1 MPNICIDCVK
11 DFHLKDLIRNE
22 GSSGECAM
30 CGGSNQVIDSQ
41 CNSFFQLTK
50 ALVRYYFSEW
60 DYNHHWGGDGYES
73 LFHGKDN
80 RFFEESRAKSGDDY
94 EAIVLSITEGPVYED
109 YDKGVSIF
117 AGYTDGEQSML
128 LRAVSTDL
136 DPHILHISERL
147 KSENHFNL
155 EGDIKT
161 ILEEYRDVASL
172 LLKENMVLYRARVGF
187 REKKRSFSM
196 GFETEFH
203 YTPYKGSE
211 IGAPPPHIATSGRIN
226 RAGVSFLYCATEKYT
241 AISEVR
247 PHPGDRVSLAKILL
261 NSDTKVFDLSSTQLL
276 AFFENDEKLDKFKP
290 LNTLGFLINETI
302 SPSERIR
309 YSITQLIADCI
320 RQLGFEGIA
329 FNSTVGDG
337 KNIVLFDQGITS
349 QDESGAEVVNVE
361 SVEYKYRN
369 EKLVNEDDIYH

>member
-1 MPNICIDCVK
+1 
-11 DFHLKDLIRNE
+11 
-22 GSSGECAM
+22 
-30 CGGSNQVIDSQ
+30 
-41 CNSFFQLTK
+41 
-50 ALVRYYFSEW
+50 
-60 DYNHHWGGDGYES
+60 
-73 LFHGKDN
+73 
-80 RFFEESRAKSGDDY
+80 
-94 EAIVLSITEGPVYED
+94 
-109 YDKGVSIF
+109 
-117 AGYTDGEQSML
+117 
-128 LRAVSTDL
+128 
-136 DPHILHISERL
+136 
-147 KSENHFNL
+147 
-155 EGDIKT
+155 
-161 ILEEYRDVASL
+161 
-172 LLKENMVLYRARVGF
+172 
-187 REKKRSFSM
+187 M

-226 RAGVSFLYCATEKYT
+226 RAGVSFLYCATEKFT

-261 NSDTKVFDLSSTQLL
+261 NSDAKVFDLSSTQLL
-276 AFFENDEKLDKFKP
+276 AYFENDEKLDKFKP

-302 SPSERIR
+302 PPSERIR
-309 YSITQLIADCI
+309 YSITQLISDCI

>member
-1 MPNICIDCVK
+1 
-11 DFHLKDLIRNE
+11 
-22 GSSGECAM
+22 M
-30 CGGSNQVIDSQ
+30 CSENGQVIDSED
-41 CNSFFQLTK
+41 NRFFKLTK

-73 LFHGKDN
+73 LFYGKDN
-80 RFFEESRAKSGDDY
+80 RFFERSRAKSDDDY
-94 EAIVLSITEGPVYED
+94 EAIVLSITEGPVYGD
-109 YDKGVSIF
+109 YDKDVSIF
-117 AGYTDGEQSML
+117 AGYTDGEQNTL

-155 EGDIKT
+155 EGDIKA

-226 RAGVSFLYCATEKYT
+226 RAGVSFLYCATEKFT

-261 NSDTKVFDLSSTQLL
+261 NSDAKVFDLSSTQLL
-276 AFFENDEKLDKFKP
+276 AYFENDEKLDKFKP

-302 SPSERIR
+302 PPSERIR
-309 YSITQLIADCI
+309 YSITQLISDCI